1 MTRGV
6 NKVILIGNL
15 GDEPVFRT
23 TGSGTSVANV
33 SMVTNEVRRNAES
46 GQMTEIAEWHR
57 VVLWGRLAE
66 IAKKWLHKGALV
78 YVEGK
83 LRTRSF
89 TDKQNVKKSVTE
101 IVADEL
107 QMLGPSKTHSGEESF
122 SSHSFAAP
130 KSSAAMQNDNSPYG
144 NPSAQSSILN
154 ELGFPNQSSVPSNPE
169 PAIVVDGNDD
179 TDDLPF

>member
-23 TGSGTSVANV
+23 TGSGTAVANV

-66 IAKKWLHKGALV
+66 IAQKWLHKGSLV
-78 YVEGK
+78 YIEGK

-107 QMLGPSKTHSGEESF
+107 QMLGQSK
-122 SSHSFAAP
+122 SHSESDSL
-130 KSSAAMQNDNSPYG
+130 SSGMSNSSSRSSFNQTDNSPYG
-144 NPSAQSSILN
+144 NPSAQSSLFN
-154 ELGFPNQSSVPSNPE
+154 DSVFTNQNSVPSNPE
-169 PAIVVDGNDD
+169 PAIVVDGNDEN
-179 TDDLPF
+179 DDLPF

>member
-23 TGSGTSVANV
+23 TGSGTAVANV

-66 IAKKWLHKGALV
+66 IAQKWLHKGSLV

-107 QMLGPSKTHSGEESF
+107 QMLGSSKAHSESDSF
-122 SSHSFAAP
+122 SSLNN
-130 KSSAAMQNDNSPYG
+130 SA
-144 NPSAQSSILN
+144 
-154 ELGFPNQSSVPSNPE
+154 
-169 PAIVVDGNDD
+169 
-179 TDDLPF
+179 

>member
-23 TGSGTSVANV
+23 TGSGTAVANV

-66 IAKKWLHKGALV
+66 IAQKWLHKGSLV

-107 QMLGPSKTHSGEESF
+107 QMLGSSKAHAESDSF
-122 SSHSFAAP
+122 SAQNNSFKNNHAQP
-130 KSSAAMQNDNSPYG
+130 DNSPYG
-144 NPSAQSSILN
+144 NPSAQPSFLNDSSFI
-154 ELGFPNQSSVPSNPE
+154 NQKPSSSNPE

-179 TDDLPF
+179 SDDLPF

>member
-66 IAKKWLHKGALV
+66 IAQKWLHKGSLV
-78 YVEGK
+78 YIEEK

-107 QMLGPSKTHSGEESF
+107 QMLGNSKNHQDNESI
-122 SSHSFAAP
+122 SSL
-130 KSSAAMQNDNSPYG
+130 SSNATRNNAMQSNVSPYG
-144 NPSAQSSILN
+144 NPSAQPS
-154 ELGFPNQSSVPSNPE
+154 FPNDSNYISQSALSSNPE